1 MISLRT
7 TRKTAV
13 GERCDAIYARGLT
26 HASAVEMRH
35 FPTDAWRLE
44 ETYCN
49 ARWTSTCKKAGSAG
63 SPAFWLTRA
72 AALTLQRRLDSDAI
86 DAAPRRDAIA
96 ATAQVYEATL
106 TQRRKD
112 DLERELPLLVV
123 AERVQILLAR
133 ELDHG
138 RRAAHDD

>member
-35 FPTDAWRLE
+35 FPTDGWRFE
-44 ETYCN
+44 ETYYN
-49 ARWTSTCKKAGSAG
+49 ARTTSTCKKVGPAG

-72 AALTLQRRLDSDAI
+72 AAFTLQRRLDSDAI
-86 DAAPRRDAIA
+86 DATTTD
-96 ATAQVYEATL
+96 ATAQ
-106 TQRRKD
+106 
-112 DLERELPLLVV
+112 
-123 AERVQILLAR
+123 
-133 ELDHG
+133 
-138 RRAAHDD
+138 

>member
-7 TRKTAV
+7 TRKAAV

-35 FPTDAWRLE
+35 FPTDAWRLG

-49 ARWTSTCKKAGSAG
+49 ARRTSTCKKAGSAG

-86 DAAPRRDAIA
+86 DARDRTRAD
-96 ATAQVYEATL
+96 YEATL
-106 TQRRKD
+106 THHRKD

-123 AERVQILLAR
+123 AQGI
-133 ELDHG
+133 
-138 RRAAHDD
+138 